1 MVLLFSDP
9 MVDVFSAFGDRMNI
23 SAFYVSFVLAPLAS
37 NASELIAAY
46 NYAQKKTSTTITTS
60 LTALQGAA
68 CMNNTF
74 CLGIFMALIYFKQ
87 LYWEF
92 SAETIVIVFIQFI
105 MVIYSFKKYHYMSDA
120 WAVLALYP
128 LSLVLVWFLEN
139 VLHMP

>member
-1 MVLLFSDP
+1 
-9 MVDVFSAFGDRMNI
+9 
-23 SAFYVSFVLAPLAS
+23 
-37 NASELIAAY
+37 
-46 NYAQKKTSTTITTS
+46 
-60 LTALQGAA
+60 
-68 CMNNTF
+68 
-74 CLGIFMALIYFKQ
+74 MALIYFKQ